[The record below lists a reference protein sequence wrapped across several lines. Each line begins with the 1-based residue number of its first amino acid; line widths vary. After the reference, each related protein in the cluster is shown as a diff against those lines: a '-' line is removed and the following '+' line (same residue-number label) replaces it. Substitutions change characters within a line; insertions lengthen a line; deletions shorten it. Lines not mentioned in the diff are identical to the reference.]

1 MATKLWSRAL
11 AIATIAGLTFAAC
24 GQQAAPPA
32 TAAPTGAATATAA
45 PTVAAQVGGTFRFG
59 QSGDITVLDP
69 WNVTDGNSLLV
80 TRQIYESLV
89 DYEPTGFKIVP
100 KLATKWETS
109 SDGKTWTFTLRDG
122 VKFHDGTDLN
132 AEAVVLNFERAR
144 NTKHPQRGKPIG
156 DEYAYW
162 SDMWNGFDADSVI
175 TKVEAKDPKTVVF
188 TTKTPFGPFLAN
200 MAMPTFP
207 IVSPKSI
214 KDDPD
219 GWMTV
224 GSKGAAGTGPF
235 VFKPGAWQKDQQ
247 ITLEKNA
254 SYWDKDEKGTKL
266 PYLDKVVF
274 RFIKDTAARIAELK
288 AGSVDAIRDFS
299 PQDVATIKSAAN
311 LKIIPR
317 PSFNIAY
324 LGVNLAKPP
333 FDKLEVRKAV
343 ASAINKSA
351 IVQAI
356 FAGEAKAASQFLVP
370 GMLGYDEPVT
380 EFYKYDEAAAKKLL
394 ADAGFPNGF
403 ETELWY
409 MPVSRPY
416 YPDPKK
422 IAEAFAAD
430 LGKIGIKAALKTED
444 WTPYRKDA
452 RENKFPLWLLG
463 WTGDNGDPDNFLNV
477 FFHPKVVDGKDTPIE
492 GGAWSNPTA
501 WKLLRDAQT
510 ESSDAKRADI
520 YKQVSKIVQQEIPRI
535 PMFHANPPTGV
546 SAKVSGFVPHPTG
559 GEAFTRVQLS
569 K

>member
-1 MATKLWSRAL
+1 MARRISGTIVLGLVLAL
-11 AIATIAGLTFAAC
+11 IAGAC
-24 GQQAAPPA
+24 TQPTQPSASA
-32 TAAPTGAATATAA
+32 TAAGG
-45 PTVAAQVGGTFRFG
+45 VVIGGTFRFG

-100 KLATKWETS
+100 KLAETWS
-109 SDGKTWTFTLRDG
+109 ASADGKTWTFNLRKG
-122 VKFHDGTDLN
+122 VKFHDGTDFN
-132 AEAVVLNFERAR
+132 ADAVVLNFERAR

-162 SDMWNGFDADSVI
+162 GDMWNGFDADSVI
-175 TKVEAKDPKTVVF
+175 TTVVAKDANTVVF
-188 TTKTPFGPFLAN
+188 TTKTGFGPFLAN

-224 GSKGAAGTGPF
+224 TSKGAAGTGPF
-235 VFKPGAWQKDQQ
+235 AYKAGAWQKGQQ
-247 ITLEKNA
+247 ITLEKNP
-254 SYWDKDEKGTKL
+254 SYWAKDKDGKAL

-274 RFIKDTAARIAELK
+274 RFIADESARVAELR

-299 PQDVATIKSAAN
+299 PASIPTIKADAN
-311 LKIIPR
+311 MQIVPR

-324 LGVNLAKPP
+324 LGMNQGVKP
-333 FDKLEVRKAV
+333 FDNLNVRKAV
-343 ASAINKSA
+343 AMAIDKSA

-356 FAGEAKAASQFLVP
+356 YAGEAKAASQFLVP
-370 GMLGYDEPVT
+370 GMLGYDESVT
-380 EFYKYDEAAAKKLL
+380 EFYKFDQAGAKKLL
-394 ADAGFPNGF
+394 ADAGFANGF
-403 ETELWY
+403 SIDLWY

-430 LGKIGIKAALKTED
+430 LAKVGITANLKTED
-444 WTPYRKDA
+444 FTPYRSDA
-452 RENKFPLWLLG
+452 RNNKFGLWLLG

-477 FFHPKVVDGKDTPIE
+477 FFHPKVVDGKD
-492 GGAWSNPTA
+492 NPTEAGNWSSPAA
-501 WKLLRDAQT
+501 WDLLRKAQVET
-510 ESSDAKRADI
+510 DNNKRADL
-520 YKQVSKIVQQEIPRI
+520 YKQVSKIVQQDVPWI
-535 PMFHANPPTGV
+535 PMFHANPPTGT
-546 SAKVSGFVPHPTG
+546 SKKVQGFVPHPTG
-559 GEAFTRVQLS
+559 GEAHTMVYLS

>member
-1 MATKLWSRAL
+1 MARRTYGVLGLAL
-11 AIATIAGLTFAAC
+11 AAALVASAC
-24 GQQAAPPA
+24 GPSQQPSAS
-32 TAAPTGAATATAA
+32 AATATAA
-45 PTVAAQVGGTFRFG
+45 ATGPATGGTFRFG

-100 KLATKWETS
+100 KLAESWSTS
-109 SDGKTWTFTLRDG
+109 ADGKVWTFNLRKG
-122 VKFHDGTDLN
+122 VKFHDGTDFN
-132 AEAVVLNFERAR
+132 ADAVVLNFKRAI
-144 NTKHPQRGKPIG
+144 NTKDPLRGKPIG

-162 SDMWNGFDADSVI
+162 GDQWNGFDADSII
-175 TKVEAKDPKTVVF
+175 TKVEAKDANTVLF
-188 TTKTPFGPFLAN
+188 TTKTAFGPFLAN

-214 KDDPD
+214 KDDVD

-224 GSKGAAGTGPF
+224 NTKGAAGTGPF
-235 VFKPGAWQKDQQ
+235 LIKPGAWQKGQQ
-247 ITLEKNA
+247 ITLEKNP
-254 SYWDKDEKGTKL
+254 SYWAKDKDGRPL

-274 RFIKDTAARIAELK
+274 RFIADESARVAELR

-299 PQDVATIKSAAN
+299 PASIPTIKSDPN
-311 LKIIPR
+311 LQIIPR

-324 LGVNLAKPP
+324 LGINQGVKPLDNLN
-333 FDKLEVRKAV
+333 VRKAIAMSIDKAAIV
-343 ASAINKSA
+343 SAIY
-351 IVQAI
+351 
-356 FAGEAKAASQFLVP
+356 AGEAKAASQFLVP
-370 GMLGYDEPVT
+370 GMLGYDESVT
-380 EFYKYDEAAAKKLL
+380 DFYKFDQAGAKKLL
-394 ADAGFPNGF
+394 ADAGFANGF
-403 ETELWY
+403 TIDLWY

-422 IAEAFAAD
+422 IAEAFSAD
-430 LGKIGIKAALKTED
+430 LAKVGITATLKTQD

-452 RENKFPLWLLG
+452 RENKYGLWLLG

-492 GGAWSNPTA
+492 AGNWSSPPT
-501 WKLLRDAQT
+501 WDILRKAQVEIDNT
-510 ESSDAKRADI
+510 KRAEL
-520 YKQVSKIVQQEIPRI
+520 YKQASKLVQQDVPRV

-546 SAKVSGFVPHPTG
+546 TKKVLGFIPHPTG
-559 GEAFTRVQLS
+559 GEAFTLVYLG